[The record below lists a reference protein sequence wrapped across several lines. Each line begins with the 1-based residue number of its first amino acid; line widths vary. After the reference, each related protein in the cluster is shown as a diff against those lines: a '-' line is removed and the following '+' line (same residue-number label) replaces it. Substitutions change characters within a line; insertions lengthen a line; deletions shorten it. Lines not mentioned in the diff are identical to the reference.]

1 MKIPNFSDLV
11 KKSNFDAKISEMEK
25 KYFITS
31 DDHNKFISD
40 ILDAKVTQK
49 KLINVSD
56 LDKNIKQDI
65 KTLATKA

>member
-1 MKIPNFSDLV
+1 
-11 KKSNFDAKISEMEK
+11 MEK

-31 DDHNKFISD
+31 GDHNKFISD

-56 LDKNIKQDI
+56 LDKNTKQEI
-65 KTLATKA
+65 ETLATKA